1 MSEFYP
7 DLPDRLK
14 MSFSEIDSDIVV
26 DLRKT
31 DAEYVALYRELAEI
45 KQQHPFIDTILEGEG
60 GDQALRRGTRSS
72 CPGCATDT
80 ETGEHGTSSHL
91 FPRTHRRL
99 CLSERDRGIII
110 DRSII
115 CISFR

>member
-31 DAEYVALYRELAEI
+31 DAEYAALYRDLAEI

-60 GDQALRRGTRSS
+60 AISLSAEEHAAFVQAVCLTRKLESMERLHIYFRGH
-72 CPGCATDT
+72 TDAYAYLK
-80 ETGEHGTSSHL
+80 EIGA
-91 FPRTHRRL
+91 
-99 CLSERDRGIII
+99 I
-110 DRSII
+110 
-115 CISFR
+115 

>member
-60 GDQALRRGTRSS
+60 AIKLSAEERRHIYFRGHTDAYAYLKEIGAL
-72 CPGCATDT
+72 
-80 ETGEHGTSSHL
+80 
-91 FPRTHRRL
+91 
-99 CLSERDRGIII
+99 
-110 DRSII
+110 
-115 CISFR
+115 

>member
-31 DAEYVALYRELAEI
+31 DAEYAALYRELAEI

-60 GDQALRRGTRSS
+60 AITLS
-72 CPGCATDT
+72 A
-80 ETGEHGTSSHL
+80 GEHAALSQAVRLMRKLESME
-91 FPRTHRRL
+91 RRHIYF
-99 CLSERDRGIII
+99 RGHTDAYAYLKEIGAL
-110 DRSII
+110 
-115 CISFR
+115 

>member
-31 DAEYVALYRELAEI
+31 DAQE
-45 KQQHPFIDTILEGEG
+45 
-60 GDQALRRGTRSS
+60 
-72 CPGCATDT
+72 
-80 ETGEHGTSSHL
+80 
-91 FPRTHRRL
+91 
-99 CLSERDRGIII
+99 
-110 DRSII
+110 
-115 CISFR
+115 

>member
-60 GDQALRRGTRSS
+60 AIKLSAEEHEVLAQAVQLTRKLESMERSPPEKCFPAFPCLRISLKTF
-72 CPGCATDT
+72 CM
-80 ETGEHGTSSHL
+80 
-91 FPRTHRRL
+91 
-99 CLSERDRGIII
+99 IIN
-110 DRSII
+110 
-115 CISFR
+115 

>member
-45 KQQHPFIDTILEGEG
+45 KQQHPFIDTIREGEG
-60 GDQALRRGTRSS
+60 AIKLSAEEHEVLAQAVQLTRKLESMERRHIYFRGH
-72 CPGCATDT
+72 TDAYAYLK
-80 ETGEHGTSSHL
+80 EIGAL
-91 FPRTHRRL
+91 
-99 CLSERDRGIII
+99 
-110 DRSII
+110 
-115 CISFR
+115 